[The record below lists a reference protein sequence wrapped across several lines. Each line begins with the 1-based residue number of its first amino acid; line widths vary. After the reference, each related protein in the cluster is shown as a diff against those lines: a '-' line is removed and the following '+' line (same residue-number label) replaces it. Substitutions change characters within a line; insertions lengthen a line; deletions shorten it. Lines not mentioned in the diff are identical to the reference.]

1 MLLVGALLG
10 LYIKS
15 NDERISRLEELVL
28 KQERVVK
35 VEEEVRRIALIQ
47 ASRSA
52 DLEFLKLE
60 VLRLRQYHEK

>member
-1 MLLVGALLG
+1 MLLVGGLLG